1 MGVGNLGVIDFT
13 ARIRRWSRHVVMRLT
28 VSNIGLTVFVFQN
41 VPADNW
47 SFSWY
52 SSIFFLST
60 VVLSCAAVCLG
71 PNIE

>member
-13 ARIRRWSRHVVMRLT
+13 ERIRQWSRHVVMRLT
-28 VSNIGLTVFVFQN
+28 VSKIGLTVFVFQI

-47 SFSWY
+47 SFSLY

-60 VVLSCAAVCLG
+60 VVLSGAPVCLG
-71 PNIE
+71 PKI